1 MALAAPSIERSWNQT
16 VLSYVCQL
24 PYNQANPVSK
34 RKIFVGGEGEMRGGS
49 HVYIANLVTL
59 QTLTSGI
66 CWKISYDKLRI
77 ITILHE

>member
-49 HVYIANLVTL
+49 HVYIANLGGQVTINYESL
-59 QTLTSGI
+59 SF
-66 CWKISYDKLRI
+66 YMNR
-77 ITILHE
+77 